1 MVELLVNARANKSAV
16 TVKGESASQLAL
28 SNTHTAV
35 AQFLAK
41 ATKKVRHNLFLKK
54 KSVGRSVWELGDKD
68 LLEAR
73 VWDKKRARA

>member
-16 TVKGESASQLAL
+16 TFKGESASQLAI

-41 ATKKVRHNLFLKK
+41 ASKKVRHHLKK
-54 KSVGRSVWELGDKD
+54 KSVEESK
-68 LLEAR
+68 
-73 VWDKKRARA
+73 